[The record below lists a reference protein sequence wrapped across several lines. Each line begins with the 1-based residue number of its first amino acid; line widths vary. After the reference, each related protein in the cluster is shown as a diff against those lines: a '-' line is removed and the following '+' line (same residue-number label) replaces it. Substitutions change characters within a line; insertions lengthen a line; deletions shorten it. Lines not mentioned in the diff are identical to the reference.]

1 MATAG
6 KSVKGRGAA
15 DQPANRFL
23 RNSYGIVHPEGIDEP
38 LDDARPTRYLLEE
51 PRTIVNRVNS
61 PDLPFVYSLNPYQG
75 CEHGCAYCY
84 ARPTHE
90 YWGYS
95 AGLDFEQVILV
106 KRNAPELL
114 RQKLM
119 SQRWEA
125 HPISISGAT
134 DPYQP
139 KERVEG
145 LTRRLLEVALEFKQP
160 VSLITKN
167 ALVLRDKD
175 LLAELAIQGLAS
187 VAISITTLNEDL
199 RRIME
204 PRTSTAANRL
214 RAITE
219 LRAAGVPVMA
229 MLAPVI
235 PALNEPEIPELIKAA
250 AAAGA
255 LTASYTVLRTNGA
268 VRPIFEAWLRSHFP
282 DRAEKVLAQTRELHG
297 GDVSDSVA
305 GRRMRGQG
313 AYATSINRMF
323 SVLRLR
329 HFGDSGMPALRCDL
343 FKRPPQ
349 GQLGL
354 FDYPGA

>member
-1 MATAG
+1 MDTAG

-23 RNSYGIVHPEGIDEP
+23 SSSYGIVHPEGIDEP
-38 LDDARPTRYLLEE
+38 LEDARPTRYLLEE

-106 KRNAPELL
+106 KRNAPDLL
-114 RQKLM
+114 RMQLM
-119 SQRWEA
+119 NARWVV

-139 KERVEG
+139 IERAER
-145 LTRRLLEVALEFKQP
+145 LTRQLLEVAMEFKQP

-167 ALVLRDKD
+167 ALVLRDAD
-175 LLAELAIQGLAS
+175 LLAELAAQGLAS
-187 VAISITTLNEDL
+187 VAISITTLNEGL
-199 RRIME
+199 RRVME
-204 PRTSTAANRL
+204 PRTSTAAHRL
-214 RAITE
+214 RAIAE

-229 MLAPVI
+229 MLAPII
-235 PALNEPEIPELIKAA
+235 PALNEPEIPALIKAA
-250 AAAGA
+250 ASAGA

-268 VRPIFEAWLRSHFP
+268 VQKVFESWLRLHFP
-282 DRAEKVLAQTRELHG
+282 DRADKVLAQTRELHSG
-297 GDVSDSVA
+297 SVSDSVT
-305 GRRMRGQG
+305 GRRMRGEG
-313 AYATSINRMF
+313 AHATSINRVF

-329 HFGDSGMPALRCDL
+329 HFSDSGMPALRCDL
-343 FKRPPQ
+343 FQRPPQ

-354 FDYPGA
+354 FDVQGP